1 MGVILSP
8 KWFRIALLNLA
19 IVALYGTLMRYKI
32 AFDFPFFEQKNLLH
46 AHSHFAFTGWISHV
60 LYCGFFLLV
69 APYINLKSRPK
80 YKILILLN
88 LVSAF
93 GMLIAFTIQ
102 GYKFFSIAFSMLSI
116 ITAFFFAA
124 FFITKAKKIPAQ
136 HAAKPW
142 AKTALILNVIS
153 AAGPFY
159 LAYMMASKNIDQYN
173 YLASVYYFLHFQYN
187 GWFFFGFIA
196 LIANKLPMSS
206 AVLNKY
212 YRLFAISVIPA
223 YFLSILWFKLPAW
236 LYVVTVT
243 ACILQFV
250 TWLVLMV
257 KIWPALSKLPINYP
271 KWVKVF
277 FYAAATALT
286 LKFLLQAVSVVPYLS
301 HFAFSIRSIVIAF
314 LHLILL
320 GIYSLFIIGYMF
332 VKKNIQAS
340 NLAKFAAISFLCGV
354 VINELVLA
362 ILGFAAF
369 FYFTIPH
376 SAIMLFGAAVILFI
390 SAFLLFTSQFKN
402 NSASKIN
409 LNET

>member
-1 MGVILSP
+1 MGTLLSP

-60 LYCGFFLLV
+60 LYCGLFLLV
-69 APYINLKSRPK
+69 APFINLKERPK

-88 LVSAF
+88 LISAF
-93 GMLIAFTIQ
+93 GMLIAFTIE

-116 ITAFFFAA
+116 ITSFFFTV
-124 FFITKAKKIPAQ
+124 FFIADAKKFPEQ

-142 AKTALILNVIS
+142 AITALLLNVIS

-159 LAYMMASKNIDQYN
+159 LAYMMVTKNIDQYN
-173 YLASVYYFLHFQYN
+173 YLASVYYFLHFQYS
-187 GWFFFGFIA
+187 GWFFFGFFAI
-196 LIANKLPMSS
+196 IANKLPLSS
-206 AVLNKY
+206 TVLNKY
-212 YRLFAISVIPA
+212 YRLFAVSVIPA

-236 LYVVTVT
+236 LYIVTVA
-243 ACILQFV
+243 ACVLQLV
-250 TWLVLMV
+250 TWLVLMA
-257 KIWPALSKLPINYP
+257 KLWPALNKLPINYP
-271 KWVKVF
+271 KWIKVF
-277 FYAAATALT
+277 FYAAASALT
-286 LKFLLQAVSVVPYLS
+286 IKFLLQAVSVVPYLS

-332 VKKNIQAS
+332 VKKNIQIGAV
-340 NLAKFAAISFLCGV
+340 AKFAAISFLCGV

-390 SAFLLFTSQFKN
+390 SALLLFASQLKN
-402 NSASKIN
+402 NNLPKIK